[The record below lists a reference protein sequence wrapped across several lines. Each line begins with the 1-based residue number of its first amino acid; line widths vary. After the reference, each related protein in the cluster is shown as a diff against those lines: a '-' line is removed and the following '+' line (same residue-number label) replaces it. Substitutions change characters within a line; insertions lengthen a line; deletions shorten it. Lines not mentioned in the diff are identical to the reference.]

1 VNNKTTLKNW
11 ATCPNC
17 HTPEWRVAPGIANLR
32 CPNCTAIAV
41 RSRQAPLEVRRMLKA
56 TTWEYA
62 NPTQDLLE
70 AFRRTGVVA
79 TALPDNDP
87 ILEEVRVLLE
97 LPRDFDGV
105 RFRIRGFLAGR
116 KGLCAGDFKTKSRLK
131 GSLKAE
137 ASGSKVE
144 FIRPPPPVDS
154 PSAEGQLIEQELAA
168 RTAAVQPLDHL
179 NMAKVRATTS
189 HPLLGVEVNS
199 SSDGSV
205 ASGHVLGPL
214 ELKSHATLADAGDK
228 GREVLQQLSIQAFAV
243 GVDEGLII
251 IAERPRLDAVASP
264 RFTAVAVSG
273 LLEFHL
279 GSLQHWIS
287 IDEELAAL
295 ISNLTG
301 GDVDE

>member
-1 VNNKTTLKNW
+1 
-11 ATCPNC
+11 
-17 HTPEWRVAPGIANLR
+17 
-32 CPNCTAIAV
+32 
-41 RSRQAPLEVRRMLKA
+41 MLKA

-62 NPTQDLLE
+62 SPTQDLLE

-214 ELKSHATLADAGDK
+214 ELKSHATLADAGNK